1 LFSEQA
7 GKTKTKKRIGLDT
20 TGLLMNI
27 LGPTITV
34 ISMAS
39 FMHVFLEM
47 DSIQIF
53 IPPSYLNQPGVILLR
68 IAVQAMAELDW
79 AVTISQMHLIFITLI
94 LHTKSIF
101 NELAVLKRKVS
112 WKVNEQ
118 LSGSQEE
125 QKCMGFIGM
134 KDLQLYSLA
143 NYCFNV
149 ANQNL
154 NFAAIFILASGCALI
169 VTANFMIL
177 QMYEEFPIYL
187 YVVACLLGTVGSIV
201 MSYELPRTG
210 DTYDETCE
218 LLHGWKGKCRSRR
231 SLRYQRV
238 MSFRPIGYTVGG
250 CFTFSKGTVT
260 TVAEQLMDY
269 TINAILSF

>member
-1 LFSEQA
+1 LLSEQA
-7 GKTKTKKRIGLDT
+7 GKTKTKKRVGLDT

-27 LGPTITV
+27 LGPSIFV
-34 ISMAS
+34 IPFAS

-53 IPPSYLNQPGVILLR
+53 IPPNYLNQPVVILLR

-79 AVTISQMHLIFITLI
+79 AVTISQMHLVFITLI

-101 NELAVLKRKVS
+101 GELAVLKRKVS

-118 LSGSQEE
+118 LSGSKKA
-125 QKCMGFIGM
+125 QKCIWFIGM
-134 KDLQLYSLA
+134 NDLQLYSLA

-149 ANQNL
+149 ANQNMDFS
-154 NFAAIFILASGCALI
+154 FAFIVAPGCGLY
-169 VTANFMIL
+169 VTANYMVL

-187 YVVACLLGTVGSIV
+187 YVVACLLETVISTE
-201 MSYELPRTG
+201 MAYALPKAGKTF
-210 DTYDETCE
+210 ESTCE
-218 LLHGWKGKCRSRR
+218 LLHGWKVNCPSRR
-231 SLRYQRV
+231 SLRYKRV

-250 CFTFSKGTVT
+250 FFTSSMSSVT